1 MADVDHQRPEANNIH
16 LLTISE
22 VLARLSLGR
31 STFYQLVK
39 DRKIPLRK
47 VGGASRVRSDDLHRY
62 IEDLPRLDTSERE
75 VW

>member
-1 MADVDHQRPEANNIH
+1 MADVDHQRPEATNIH

-47 VGGASRVRSDDLHRY
+47 VGGASRVRSDDLNRY

-75 VW
+75 AW

>member
-1 MADVDHQRPEANNIH
+1 MADVDHHRPEATNIH
-16 LLTISE
+16 LLTIRE

-62 IEDLPRLDTSERE
+62 IEDLPQLDTSERE
-75 VW
+75 GW

>member
-62 IEDLPRLDTSERE
+62 LEDLPRLDTSERE